1 MDEFGPRWDGD
12 VLDYVDQI
20 RSERKYTVT
29 CGVCGN
35 SDPVRVERAGC
46 DACVGFP
53 KCWLCGRWIDT
64 PDAPPSS
71 VVSVDGELVTICDPC
86 WEKTT

>member
-1 MDEFGPRWDGD
+1 MDAFGPL
-12 VLDYVDQI
+12 VEALVI
-20 RSERKYTVT
+20 FEERRETTACPT
-29 CGVCGN
+29 CGNAEPARLG
-35 SDPVRVERAGC
+35 DGGC
-46 DACVGFP
+46 EACVAFP
-53 KCWLCGRWIDT
+53 RCWMCGRWIDT